1 MPKATNVKNI
11 VYHCSAGFS
20 LIPAIERFWKSK
32 GWKSKGYHVIIYLD
46 GTIWYLDANG
56 NYTTDES
63 KVDFSK
69 ITNGVLGFNDSTIHI
84 CCIGGIDRATGK
96 GKDTR
101 TDAQK
106 KSIDYATQLAIN
118 WLKKNGKD
126 VTKNFGIVGHYDYAK
141 DTNNSGVIETWERN
155 KECPSWDV
163 INSDVHYLYSSKD
176 RYGKLPTQK

>member
-1 MPKATNVKNI
+1 MPKAINVRNI

-20 LIPAIERFWKSK
+20 LIPDIERFWRSK

-46 GTIWYLDANG
+46 GTIWYLDVNG

-69 ITNGVLGFNDSTIHI
+69 ITNGVLGFNDSAIHI
-84 CCIGGIDRATGK
+84 CCIGGIDRATRK

-101 TDAQK
+101 TDEQK
-106 KSIDYATQLAIN
+106 KSIDYTTQLAIN

-126 VTKNFGIVGHYDYAK
+126 VTKNLGVVGHYDYAK
-141 DTNNSGVIETWERN
+141 DGNNNGVIETWERN

-163 INSDVHYLYSSKD
+163 IGSDYHYLYSSKD